1 MERSACYAAAA
12 MRALVADLSTARAA
26 WTAATLR
33 VRHDA
38 AWRRGGIL
46 RMEDIATPRLPGPGW
61 TMIRPTAAG
70 ICGSDLKLL
79 RVTGFSPL
87 LTAYNP
93 NVRAVLGH
101 EVAGVVERAAAG
113 TTGIAEGDRV
123 LVEPT
128 LWCRHK
134 GLPECA
140 RCRAGEGHLCENL
153 SRAGSLCAGQGIGF
167 CVDVGGGWSDAVVA
181 HADMLVP
188 ATRVPAQREVLA
200 EPHAVALHAALRW
213 RRNGDRVAVIG
224 PGPIGL
230 LVIASLRRLHPDL
243 DISVVGAPSPQPRP
257 FGTDQALAAG
267 ADRVWSVAPAQVLE
281 LAATHL
287 GAHTLRPRLG
297 RLPVLDGGLD
307 AAFDCIATPTTIDLG
322 LRLLRGRGTL
332 VLVGTAGRHR
342 VDWSLVWWRELS
354 VVGSV
359 VYGRETDGSRTME
372 TVRDWLADPAHPVD
386 MLVTHRYPLERW
398 QEALETASL
407 GPRAGAIKVV
417 LEPAAR

>member
-1 MERSACYAAAA
+1 

-26 WTAATLR
+26 WTAAALR

-38 AWRRGGIL
+38 AWRRGGVL
-46 RMEDIATPRLPGPGW
+46 RMEELPTPRLPGPGW
-61 TMIRPTAAG
+61 VRMRPTAAG

-79 RVTGFSPL
+79 HVTGFSPL

-101 EVAGVVERAAAG
+101 EVAGVVEELAPG
-113 TTGIAEGDRV
+113 TRGVAEGDRV
-123 LVEPT
+123 LLEPT

-153 SRAGSLCAGQGIGF
+153 SRAGSACAGQGVGF
-167 CVDVGGGWSDAVVA
+167 CVDLGGGWSDAVVA
-181 HADMLVP
+181 PVDMLVP
-188 ATRVPAQREVLA
+188 ATGVPPQREVLA

-213 RRNGDRVAVIG
+213 RRTGDRVAVIG
-224 PGPIGL
+224 PGTIGL
-230 LVIASLRRLHPDL
+230 LTVASLRRLHPDL
-243 DISVVGAPSPQPRP
+243 DISVVGAPSASDQP
-257 FGTDQALAAG
+257 FGTAQALAAG
-267 ADRVWSVAPAQVLE
+267 ADRVWSVPPSQVLE
-281 LAATHL
+281 LAAAHA
-287 GAHTLRPRLG
+287 GAHPLRPRIG

-307 AAFDCIATPTTIDLG
+307 AVFDCIATASTIDLG
-322 LRLLRGRGTL
+322 LRLLRARGTL
-332 VLVGTAGRHR
+332 VLVGAAGRQR

-359 VYGRETDGSRTME
+359 VYGREADGSRTME
-372 TVRDWLADPAHPVD
+372 TVRDWLADPAHPID
-386 MLVTHRYPLERW
+386 MVITHRYGLHRW
-398 QEALETASL
+398 TEALETAAA

-417 LEPAAR
+417 LEP